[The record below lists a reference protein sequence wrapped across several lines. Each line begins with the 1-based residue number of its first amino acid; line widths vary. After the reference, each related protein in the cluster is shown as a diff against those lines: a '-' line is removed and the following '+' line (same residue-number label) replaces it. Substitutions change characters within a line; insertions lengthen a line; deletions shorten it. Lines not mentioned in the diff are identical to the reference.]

1 MKNKYFIYILL
12 FLLFGFFGCSKKNA
26 ENISVISS
34 QDSLSSYFSL
44 ANDFNLPRQKRQ
56 EYNYKAFD
64 IVMNQENDS
73 LNRVN
78 LFKVANRYY
87 NINSWKD
94 FNKTVHIVLEKSESA
109 KDTLNIIKAYTY
121 LGDYYDSQAVLDS
134 AFLFYYQAEKM
145 YVKQGDN
152 FNLGKI
158 LISKANLQYKAGD
171 FLGSEKSVFNV
182 LRIIK
187 GEKQIN
193 NILYDAYNLLGIIYG
208 ELGEFEN
215 AITYHNKALI
225 ISDDE
230 IIPKVFQSKATTYN
244 NIGFLYL
251 NSRDYLLAKSYF
263 QKGLEQKNL
272 KIQKPY
278 VYTMLLD
285 NLAYSKFKLKDSDN
299 LPELFYQSLKL
310 RDSLQLTTGIFINK
324 IHLSEYF
331 ASKKDVVKSL
341 QYSKEALL
349 LSRTTNNPRDIL
361 VALKQLGIIEPEK
374 ASVYSKEYI
383 HINENLQKAERKMG
397 DKFSRIEYET
407 DQIKGEN
414 TSLETKNRN
423 LLFGFSAFTMLGL
436 FLYIIKAQKTK
447 NRELL
452 FKQEQQKVNEEIYNL
467 MISQQSTI
475 ETNRVVEK
483 KRVAQEL
490 HDGVLGRMF
499 GVRMNLDGLNKFNDE
514 MAVNQ
519 RNSYL
524 SELKNI
530 EQDIREISHDLNR
543 EKSELIN
550 NFVAIVNNLFEEQKK
565 TFEPKLVTIIDPA
578 IKWESLSN
586 AVKINLY
593 RIIQESLQNIN
604 KYANAN
610 TIKVDLKKRGD
621 DLFLSIKDDGIGFNV
636 NKAKRGIGIQNIQ
649 SRTKECDGTVEIK
662 SNIGEGTT
670 ITITVPIEQKQILTE
685 K

>member
-1 MKNKYFIYILL
+1 LKNKYYILL
-12 FLLFGFFGCSKKNA
+12 LLFLIFVFLGCSKKKA
-26 ENISVISS
+26 ENITVTSS
-34 QDSLSSYFSL
+34 KDSLSIYFSL
-44 ANDFNLPRQKRQ
+44 ANDFGLAREKRQ
-56 EYNYKAFD
+56 EYNQKAFD
-64 IVMNQENDS
+64 IVVNQENDS
-73 LNRVN
+73 LNRVS

-87 NINSWKD
+87 NINNWKD
-94 FNKTVHIVLEKSESA
+94 FNKTVHLVLEKSESA
-109 KDTLNIIKAYTY
+109 KDTVNITKAFTY
-121 LGDYYDSQAVLDS
+121 LGDYYESQAVLDS
-134 AFLFYYQAEKM
+134 SFLFYYKAEKM
-145 YVKQGDN
+145 YVKLGDN
-152 FNLGKI
+152 FNLGKT
-158 LISKANLQYKAGD
+158 LINKATLQYKAGD

-215 AITYHNKALI
+215 AITYHNKALV

-251 NSRDYLLAKSYF
+251 NSGKYLLAKSYF
-263 QKGLEQKNL
+263 EKGLEQKNL
-272 KIQKPY
+272 KIEKPY

-285 NLAYSKFKLKDSDN
+285 NLAYSKFKLNDSDK

-310 RDSLQLTTGIFINK
+310 RDSLELTTGIFINK

-331 ASKKDVVKSL
+331 ASKKDTIKAL

-361 VALKQLGIIEPEK
+361 VALKQLAIIEPEK
-374 ASVYSKEYI
+374 TSDYTKEYI
-383 HINENLQKAERKMG
+383 RINENLQKAERKMG
-397 DKFSRIEYET
+397 EKFSRIEYET

-414 TSLETKNRN
+414 TDLETKNRN
-423 LLFGFSAFTMLGL
+423 LLFGFSVITMLGL

-467 MISQQSTI
+467 MISQQNTI
-475 ETNRVVEK
+475 ETNRVIEK

-499 GVRMNLDGLNKFNDE
+499 GVRMNLDGLNRLNDE

-550 NFVAIVNNLFEEQKK
+550 NFVAIVNNLFEDQKK
-565 TFEPKLVTIIDPA
+565 TFKPKLITIIDPA
-578 IKWESLSN
+578 IKWELLSN
-586 AVKINLY
+586 AIKINLY

-604 KYANAN
+604 KYANAD
-610 TIKVDLKKRGD
+610 TIKVELKKKGD
-621 DLFLSIKDDGIGFNV
+621 DLFLSINDDGVGFNV

-649 SRTKECDGTVEIK
+649 SRTNECNGTVDIK
-662 SNIGEGTT
+662 SNKGEGTT
-670 ITITVPIEQKQILTE
+670 ITITVPIEQKLILT
-685 K
+685 